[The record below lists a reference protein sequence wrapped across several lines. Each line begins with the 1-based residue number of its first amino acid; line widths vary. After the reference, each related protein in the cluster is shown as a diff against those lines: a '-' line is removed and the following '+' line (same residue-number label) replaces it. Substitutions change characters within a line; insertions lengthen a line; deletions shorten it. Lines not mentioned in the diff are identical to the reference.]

1 MNDFVLFLFM
11 IFIVMKAVLKK
22 PSNLFNPEQL
32 GVINDFIK
40 LLQSELVL
48 SDDVYISFVEKRDSS
63 MTTGVRRPNN
73 EIVVLAGNRLLADIL
88 RTLSHEWV
96 HEYQYQKMGL
106 MDNQPVQ
113 DIGGKEENMANALS
127 GVMVKKFVK
136 KHPQLEN
143 ILYGE

>member
-1 MNDFVLFLFM
+1 
-11 IFIVMKAVLKK
+11 MKAVLKK
-22 PSNLFNPEQL
+22 PSNLFNPEEL

-40 LLQSELVL
+40 LLQGELVL

-73 EIVVLAGNRLLADIL
+73 EIVVLSGNRLLADIL

-96 HEYQYQKMGL
+96 HEYQYQKLGL
-106 MDNQPVQ
+106 RDDQPIQ

>member
-1 MNDFVLFLFM
+1 
-11 IFIVMKAVLKK
+11 MKAVLKK

-113 DIGGKEENMANALS
+113 DIGGKEENMANVLS

>member
-1 MNDFVLFLFM
+1 
-11 IFIVMKAVLKK
+11 MKAVLKK
-22 PSNLFNPEQL
+22 PSNLLNPEQL
-32 GVINDFIK
+32 SVINDFIK

-106 MDNQPVQ
+106 MDDQPIQ

-136 KHPQLEN
+136 KYPQLEK

>member
-1 MNDFVLFLFM
+1 M

>member
-1 MNDFVLFLFM
+1 M

-73 EIVVLAGNRLLADIL
+73 EMVVLAGNRLLADIL

>member
-1 MNDFVLFLFM
+1 M

-106 MDNQPVQ
+106 MDNHPVQ

>member
-1 MNDFVLFLFM
+1 
-11 IFIVMKAVLKK
+11 MKAVLKK